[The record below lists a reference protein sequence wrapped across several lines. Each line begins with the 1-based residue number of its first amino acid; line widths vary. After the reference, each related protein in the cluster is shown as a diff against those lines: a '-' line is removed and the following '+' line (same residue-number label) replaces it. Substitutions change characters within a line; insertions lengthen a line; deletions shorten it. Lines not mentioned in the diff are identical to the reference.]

1 MDSGTG
7 DSHTGPGGFRNG
19 PGRRPDRTGRTPERP
34 GSGPELAP
42 DGSPGDPRRGP
53 GRALPPPGE
62 NGSTACGT
70 MEYVTRIVIIGGG
83 PGGYE
88 AALVG
93 ASLGA
98 EVTVVDCDGLG
109 GASVLTDCVP
119 SKTLIA
125 TAEVMTTF
133 DSSYEEL
140 GIIVEDDTPH
150 IDRPARVVGVD
161 LGKVNRRVKRLALA
175 QSHDITASVTRAG
188 ARVLRGRGRLEPGQS
203 PDGSRRVTVTAAD
216 GTEET
221 LVADAVLVA
230 TGAHPREIPDALPD
244 GERILNWTQVYDLN
258 ELPEE
263 LIVVGSGVTGAE
275 FAGAYQALGSRV
287 TLVSSRDRVL
297 PGEDPDAAAVLEDV
311 FRRRGMNVM
320 ARSRAAAVKR
330 VGDRVEVTLA
340 DGRVITGSHCLV
352 AVGSIPN
359 SEGIG
364 LEEAGV
370 KLKDSGHIW
379 TDKVSRTTAPGVYAA
394 GDCTGVFALASVAA
408 MQGRIAMYHFLGDA
422 VAPLNLRT
430 VSANVFTDPEIATVG
445 YSQADVDSGKID
457 ARVVKLPL
465 LRNPRAKMQGIR
477 DGFVK
482 LFCRPGTG
490 IVVGGVVV
498 SPRASELIHP
508 IALAVDNNLT
518 VEQIASAFT
527 VYPSL
532 SGSIAEVARQLHT
545 RKAGNE

>member
-1 MDSGTG
+1 
-7 DSHTGPGGFRNG
+7 
-19 PGRRPDRTGRTPERP
+19 
-34 GSGPELAP
+34 
-42 DGSPGDPRRGP
+42 
-53 GRALPPPGE
+53 
-62 NGSTACGT
+62 

-88 AALVG
+88 AALV
-93 ASLGA
+93 AAQLGA

-140 GIIVEDDTPH
+140 GIIVADDTP
-150 IDRPARVVGVD
+150 PLEQAARVVGVD

-188 ARVLRGRGRLEPGQS
+188 ARVLRGRGRLDGMQGMQAL
-203 PDGSRRVTVTAAD
+203 DGSRKVIVSAAD

-221 LVADAVLVA
+221 LTADAVLIA
-230 TGAHPREIPDALPD
+230 TGGHPREVPDAQPD

-275 FAGAYQALGSRV
+275 FAGAYQALGSKV

-320 ARSRAAAVKR
+320 ARSRAAAAKR
-330 VGDRVEVTLA
+330 VGDRVEVTLS
-340 DGRVITGSHCLV
+340 DGRVITGTHCLM
-352 AVGSIPN
+352 AVGAIPN
-359 SEGIG
+359 SEGMG

-370 KLKDSGHIW
+370 KLRESGHIW

-394 GDCTGVFALASVAA
+394 GDVTGVFALASVAA

-422 VAPLNLRT
+422 VAPLNLKT
-430 VSANVFTDPEIATVG
+430 VSSNVFTDPEIATVG
-445 YSQADVDSGKID
+445 YTQADVDAGVIE

-508 IALAVDNNLT
+508 ISIAVDNNLT
-518 VEQIASAFT
+518 VEQIANAFT

-545 RKAGNE
+545 RKTGGEV